1 MVGFYIFIFVMW
13 EEMGSPNNAS
23 QILDLFAFLTENPLA
38 LLNIQAVFVKW
49 DQVWSLTQL
58 YSVDFSQSRISVK
71 KCFQQ
76 THNQGLRQLF
86 LTVSWNLRA

>member
-13 EEMGSPNNAS
+13 EKMGSPNNAS

-49 DQVWSLTQL
+49 DQVWSVTQL
-58 YSVDFSQSRISVK
+58 YSVDFSQSRSGEK
-71 KCFQQ
+71 FQQ
-76 THNQGLRQLF
+76 MHYQGFRQLLF
-86 LTVSWNLRA
+86 WDLPA

>member
-13 EEMGSPNNAS
+13 EKMGSPNNAS

-49 DQVWSLTQL
+49 DQVWSVTQL
-58 YSVDFSQSRISVK
+58 YSVDFSQ
-71 KCFQQ
+71 
-76 THNQGLRQLF
+76 
-86 LTVSWNLRA
+86 